1 MPAPTYH
8 IAHLLPIKTILQ
20 SFGDGREAQRFLQRV
35 ISAALDAAVADA
47 EQEPAFNDTSL
58 LLLCKDPE
66 HLTQTLN

>member
-1 MPAPTYH
+1 
-8 IAHLLPIKTILQ
+8 LQ

-35 ISAALDAAVADA
+35 ISAALDAAVADE

>member
-35 ISAALDAAVADA
+35 ISAALDAAVADE
-47 EQEPAFNDTSL
+47 EQEPASL
-58 LLLCKDPE
+58 LLRCKDPE
-66 HLTQTLN
+66 HLTQRLS